1 MMTGFRWL
9 VGLGLAMA
17 ATLACSATLTVS
29 AAASL
34 REAFME
40 IGVAFERTHAPHQVQ
55 FNFGASGQLLQQI
68 TRGAPVDVFAT
79 ADLETMDR
87 AEKANLIFRQTRR
100 SFARNQLVV
109 VVLPDAQT
117 FPKALEDLRRPEFAR
132 IAIGDPETVPAGRYA
147 RATLEAA
154 QLWTTLRP
162 KLVYSRNL
170 RQALDYVARGEADA
184 GVVHL
189 SDALNMQERVRVA
202 IPLPTT
208 SPILYP
214 IAAIK
219 GWGNEALSRQFID
232 FVLSDDAQRILSK
245 YHFEKP

>member
-1 MMTGFRWL
+1 MIQKFRWL
-9 VGLGLAMA
+9 IGVGLAMV
-17 ATLACSATLTVS
+17 ATLACGATLTVS

-40 IGVAFERTHAPHQVQ
+40 IGFAFERAHVPHRVQ

-68 TRGAPVDVFAT
+68 TRGAPVDVFAA

-87 AEKANLIFRQTRR
+87 AEKGNLIFRQTRKN
-100 SFARNQLVV
+100 FARNQMVI
-109 VVLPDAQT
+109 VVLPDAQAV
-117 FPKALEDLRRPEFAR
+117 PKALGDLQRPEFAR

-147 RATLEAA
+147 KAALEAA
-154 QLWTTLRP
+154 QLWTALRP
-162 KLVYSRNL
+162 KVVNSQNV

-184 GVVHL
+184 GFVYL
-189 SDALNMQERVRVA
+189 TDALNMQGRVKVA
-202 IPLPTT
+202 VPLPTT

-219 GWGNEALSRQFID
+219 GWGNEALSRQFVE